1 MAAAGDKLEAS
12 GGERLVTLLGGR
24 PIQEP
29 LPVVRSQTPAEH
41 RTSGAPSGELA
52 YFQLTPADTPRS
64 YWKESP
70 TWPLLEISWRHQEEN
85 DW

>member
-64 YWKESP
+64 
-70 TWPLLEISWRHQEEN
+70 PLVGRRLIRRTVRVAAVVPLS
-85 DW
+85 